1 MFAKLLAMFIGNRID
16 RSDGRGGVKGAIF
29 GLAAERAVRGRL
41 GVWGWIGLALVAL
54 WKLFFGRRRTKV
66 IRRTTYR

>member
-16 RSDGRGGVKGAIF
+16 RSDGHGGVKGAVL

-41 GVWGWIGLALVAL
+41 GVWGWIGLALIGL
-54 WKLFFGRRRTKV
+54 WKLFFGRRKTKV
-66 IRRTTYR
+66 IHRTTYR